1 MCKEEPPVL
10 NADQIADLL
19 DCAVENADG
28 IQITAVMGAEIAGES
43 HAAFFTS
50 DKLAE
55 LPSCSAGLV
64 IVDAETDVQGRACV
78 RVKNPSLA
86 AAILQQHFFPR
97 RSAKPGIHG
106 SALIHEEAFVHAS
119 AEVGPWCEVRSG
131 ATVGA
136 NSILSSGVVVGEDS
150 EVGEN
155 CHLYERVTLY
165 REVQLGS
172 DCVVHAGTTIGVD
185 GFGFVWSGEAHEP
198 MPQTG
203 TVEIGSGC
211 VIGANCAID
220 RATFGVTQIGRGCII
235 DNLVQVGHN
244 CQLGDFVIL
253 CGQAGLAGSSI
264 LEDGAVMGGQAGA
277 GGHITI
283 GAGAQVGG
291 GAKVFSDIAPGSKV
305 AGDPAIDYMKHMR
318 AAARRRRGE

>member
-1 MCKEEPPVL
+1 MCKEEAPSL
-10 NADQIADLL
+10 SANEIANFLGGQ
-19 DCAVENADG
+19 AENADG
-28 IQITAVMGAEIAGES
+28 VHVSSVMNAEDATES

-55 LPSCSAGLV
+55 LESCSAGLV
-64 IVDAETDVQGRACV
+64 LVEREADVQGRACV
-78 RVKNPSLA
+78 RVENPSLA
-86 AAILQQHFFPR
+86 AALLQQHFYPR
-97 RSAKPGIHG
+97 RQAVPGIHET
-106 SALIHEEAFVHAS
+106 AVIHEEAFVHS
-119 AEVGPWCEVRSG
+119 GSEVGPWCIVQSG
-131 ATVGA
+131 ATIGKG
-136 NSILSSGVVVGEDS
+136 SILSSGVTIGEDS

-165 REVQLGS
+165 PEVSLGS
-172 DCVVHAGTTIGVD
+172 DCVVHAGTIIGVD

-203 TVEIGSGC
+203 TVEIGPGC

-220 RATFGVTQIGRGCII
+220 RATFGVTRIGRGCII

-291 GAKVFSDIAPGSKV
+291 GAKVFSNIAPGAKV
-305 AGDPAIDYMKHMR
+305 AGNPAIDYMKHMR